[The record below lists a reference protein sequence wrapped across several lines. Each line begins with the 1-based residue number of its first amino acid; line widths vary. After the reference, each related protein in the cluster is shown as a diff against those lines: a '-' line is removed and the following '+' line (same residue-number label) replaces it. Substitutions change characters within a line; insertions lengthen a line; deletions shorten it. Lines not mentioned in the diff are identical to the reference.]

1 MAQTFIDFVRSGTPL
16 LFDGSAPG
24 VLYERGIFI
33 NSSFDETNIT
43 RPDLVL
49 SIHREFLGA
58 GAQVIT
64 TNTWAANACK
74 LTGFGLSEKLFDINA
89 KGARLARQVVD
100 ERPVPEPVFVAGC
113 IGPLGEVLE
122 PYGST
127 SLDSAFEAFKGQ
139 ANALMDGG
147 VDLFLLESFRDLQ
160 EALLAVKAV
169 KSISDLP
176 VVALISPDE
185 NGLGAFD
192 TRPEWCLAKLAE
204 AGAEMVGLSDGQGPA
219 SMLEL
224 LPEIKKSV
232 GAPIL
237 LKPSAGLPRVVDGRM
252 LYMASPEYLGEFAR
266 QALLKGASAVGG
278 SGGTSPAHTR
288 AMRMAVR
295 QEKAFLGGVV
305 ESAPTETENSIAPV
319 PFAERSRLSDKL
331 SRGKFV
337 VSVELVPPK
346 GLDMEQMLKKA
357 SQIKELGADSINIP
371 DGPRA
376 MARLSALSTAVLLQQ
391 RLGIESV
398 LHYACRDRNL
408 LGIQADLMGAAAF
421 DICNVLAIT
430 GDPPKLGPYP
440 KATAVFDV
448 DSVGLVGILCRLNR
462 GLDIGGTSIGSPAK
476 FSVGVGANPD
486 APDKEREWAR
496 FRRKVEAGAEWAVTQ
511 PVFDADS
518 LFRFLDFA
526 QGFDIPVIAGL
537 WPLKSLRNAQFMATE
552 IPGVN
557 VPRSV
562 LERMAS
568 RVSAADQMKE
578 GMDIAH
584 EMLDAV
590 RSRINGLQ
598 LSAPFGQVE
607 LVAPFIKQLGTS
619 AAI

>member
-1 MAQTFIDFVRSGTPL
+1 MAQTFTDFIRAGIPL

-24 VLYERGIFI
+24 ALYERGIFI
-33 NSSFDETNIT
+33 NSSFDEANIT

-58 GAQVIT
+58 GAQVVT
-64 TNTWAANACK
+64 TNTWAANSCK
-74 LTGFGLSEKLFDINA
+74 LTNFGLSEKLFDINT
-89 KGARLARQVVD
+89 KGAKLARQAID
-100 ERPVPEPVFVAGC
+100 ERAQQEPVFAAGC
-113 IGPLGEVLE
+113 IGPLGQALE
-122 PYGST
+122 PYGPT
-127 SLDSAFEAFKGQ
+127 SLDSALEAFRGQ
-139 ANALMDGG
+139 AKALMEGG
-147 VDLFLLESFRDLQ
+147 IDLFLLESFKDLQ
-160 EALLAVKAV
+160 EALLAVKAI
-169 KSISDLP
+169 KSISGLP
-176 VVALISPDE
+176 IAALISPDE
-185 NGLGAFD
+185 NGLGAFGV
-192 TRPEWCLAKLAE
+192 RPEWCLAKLAD
-204 AGAEMVGLSDGQGPA
+204 AGADMVGLSDGQGPA

-224 LPEIKKSV
+224 LPRIRESV
-232 GAPIL
+232 NAPIL
-237 LKPSAGLPRVVDGRM
+237 LKPSAGLPRMVDGRM

-266 QALLKGASAVGG
+266 QALLKGARAIGG
-278 SGGTSPAHTR
+278 SAGTSPAHTR

-295 QEKAFLGGVV
+295 QENAFQGGMA
-305 ESAPTETENSIAPV
+305 EPKTERTENPIAAT
-319 PFAERSRLSDKL
+319 PFAERSRLSAKL
-331 SRGKFV
+331 SRGEFV

-346 GLDMEQMLKKA
+346 GLDVEQMLQKA

-376 MARLSALSTAVLLQQ
+376 MARLSALSTAVLLHQ
-391 RLGIESV
+391 RLGIEPV

-421 DICNVLAIT
+421 DIRNVLAIT

-448 DSVGLVGILCRLNR
+448 DSIGLVGILRRLNH
-462 GLDIGGTSIGSPAK
+462 GLDIGGSPIGSPAK
-476 FSVGVGANPD
+476 FSIGVGANPD
-486 APDKEREWAR
+486 APDREREWAR

-511 PVFDADS
+511 PVFDAES

-557 VPRSV
+557 VPRAV

-568 RVSAADQMKE
+568 RKSAPDQLKE

-584 EMLDAV
+584 EILEAT
-590 RSRINGLQ
+590 RPRINGLQ

-607 LVAPFIKQLGTS
+607 LVAPFIS
-619 AAI
+619 

>member
-1 MAQTFIDFVRSGTPL
+1 MTQSFIDFIQAGIPL

-24 VLYERGIFI
+24 ALYERGIFI
-33 NSSFDETNIT
+33 NASFDETNIT

-49 SIHREFLGA
+49 AIHREFLGA

-64 TNTWAANACK
+64 TNTWAANSCK
-74 LTGFGLSEKLFDINA
+74 LTGFGLSEKLCDINT
-89 KGARLARQVVD
+89 KGARLARQAID
-100 ERPVPEPVFVAGC
+100 ERSTPEPAFAAGC
-113 IGPLGEVLE
+113 IGPLGQALE

-127 SLDSAFEAFKGQ
+127 SLDYALEAFKGQ
-139 ANALMDGG
+139 AKALMDGG

-160 EALLAVKAV
+160 EALTALKAI

-176 VVALISPDE
+176 IATLISPDE
-185 NGLGAFD
+185 NGLAAFGA
-192 TRPEWCLAKLAE
+192 RLEWCLAKLAE
-204 AGAEMVGLSDGQGPA
+204 AGADMVGLSDGQGPA

-224 LPEIKKSV
+224 LPELKKSIST
-232 GAPIL
+232 PIL

-278 SGGTSPAHTR
+278 SAGTSPAHTR

-295 QEKAFLGGVV
+295 QENAFQSGVV
-305 ESAPTETENSIAPV
+305 ESKQEAENTVAAV
-319 PFAERSRLSDKL
+319 PFAERSRLSAKI
-331 SRGKFV
+331 SRGEFV

-346 GLDMEQMLKKA
+346 GLDVEQMLKKA
-357 SQIKELGADSINIP
+357 AQIKELGADSINIP

-448 DSVGLVGILCRLNR
+448 DSIGLVGILRRLNH
-462 GLDIGGTSIGSPAK
+462 GLDIGGSPIGSPAK
-476 FSVGVGANPD
+476 FSIGVGANPD
-486 APDKEREWAR
+486 APDREREWTR

-526 QGFDIPVIAGL
+526 QSFDIPIIAGL
-537 WPLKSLRNAQFMATE
+537 WPLKSFRNAQFMATE

-557 VPRSV
+557 VPHSV
-562 LERMAS
+562 LERMAN
-568 RVSAADQMKE
+568 RESAADQMKE
-578 GMDIAH
+578 GLDIAH
-584 EMLDAV
+584 EMLAAV

-607 LVAPFIKQLGTS
+607 LVAPFIKQLRG
-619 AAI
+619 